1 MGRRAVLILTAIV
14 LVVIGLLPLLV
25 MLLRSLTVDDHFSL
39 VAYRDVLA
47 SRTQWVLLRHSLVLS
62 SLTALL
68 TTVVGVP
75 LGILLAKTDL
85 PFRRVFAV
93 LFTAPLLV
101 PPYITAVSWSL
112 LLGRE
117 GLLARFVSISAAEV
131 TSRWLFDLPGCVLVL
146 FSTFLPVVMLLTM
159 AFLRTINPRLEEA
172 GRIVSGWPYVFRGIT
187 IPLILPG
194 ILLASILVFLLTLG
208 EFGVPIFLG
217 YDVFPVETFTQF
229 SAFYDFGA
237 TIAAATPLAVIT
249 FLVLVFE
256 SIFLR
261 KRTYDVRFVSA
272 VDGSLM
278 IQLGR
283 IRNWSVVCV
292 GGLCLL
298 VVILPVLVLVL
309 QSVSLSFDAYAQ
321 AIRRAGDSLLR
332 SLIYAVIGASALSV
346 LGFFSG
352 YLVHTK
358 AMSFWRSIDSMTIFL
373 FALPSTL
380 IGIGLV
386 LLWNRPSTHFI
397 YATPVIII
405 FGYVAKY
412 TALTSRITASTL
424 TQIPASME
432 EAAQIVGAKWLR
444 RAALIVVPLAKRR
457 LLAGW
462 LVGYIFCLRDTG
474 ISMMVYP
481 PGNDTFPVRIFTLMA
496 NSSADFIAALC
507 LIMIVVTLL
516 PLGFLLMIF
525 RRKRVA

>member
-1 MGRRAVLILTAIV
+1 MTRRVVLIFAAMV

-25 MLLRSLTVDDHFSL
+25 MFLRSVTVDGHLSL
-39 VAYRDVLA
+39 VAYKDVLT

-68 TTVVGVP
+68 TTVVGML

-85 PFRRVFAV
+85 PFRRVFTV
-93 LFTAPLLV
+93 LFTVPLLV

-117 GLLARFVSISAAEV
+117 GFLARFFSTSAAQA

-146 FSTFLPVVMLLTM
+146 FSTFLPIVMLLTM
-159 AFLRTINPRLEEA
+159 TFLKTINPRLEEA
-172 GRIVSGWPYVFRGIT
+172 GKIVSGWPGVLKGIT
-187 IPLILPG
+187 VPLILPG
-194 ILLASILVFLLTLG
+194 VLLASILVFLLTLG
-208 EFGVPIFLG
+208 EFGVPTFLR

-237 TIAAATPLAVIT
+237 ATAAAVPLAAIT
-249 FLVLVFE
+249 FLALVFE
-256 SIFLR
+256 RIFLR
-261 KRTYDVRFVSA
+261 KKTYEVKLASA
-272 VDGSLM
+272 GNGTLM
-278 IQLGR
+278 IRLGR
-283 IRNWSVVCV
+283 IRSWCLVSVSA
-292 GGLCLL
+292 LCFFI
-298 VVILPVLVLVL
+298 VMLPMLVLML
-309 QSVSLSFDAYAQ
+309 QSMSFDAYAR
-321 AIRRAGDSLLR
+321 AIARGGDSLLR
-332 SLIYAVIGASALSV
+332 SLTYAVVGASALSV

-352 YLVHTK
+352 YLIHTK
-358 AMSFWRSIDSMTIFL
+358 ALRFWRSVDSMTIFL

-386 LLWNRPSTHFI
+386 LLWNRPSTNFI
-397 YATPVIII
+397 YATPTIII
-405 FGYVAKY
+405 FGYIAQY

-432 EAAQIVGAKWLR
+432 EAAQIVGARWLR
-444 RAALIVVPLAKRR
+444 RAALIVAPLAKRG

-481 PGNDTFPVRIFTLMA
+481 PGHDTFPVRIFTLMA
-496 NSSADFIAALC
+496 NGSADFIAALC
-507 LIMIVVTLL
+507 VIMIVAALL
-516 PLGFLLMIF
+516 PLGFLIILF
-525 RRKRVA
+525 KSRRFV